1 MQHRDGVPVP
11 SGSDQRQ
18 RGQTPAAVEKSPE
31 VGQRQV
37 VAEWAVGRRKFD
49 ALEKRKR
56 TIYRVSTCMTWWPIS
71 NQADKA
77 L

>member
-31 VGQRQV
+31 VGERQV
-37 VAEWAVGRRKFD
+37 VAERAVGRRKFD

-56 TIYRVSTCMTWWPIS
+56 TI
-71 NQADKA
+71 
-77 L
+77 

>member
-31 VGQRQV
+31 VGERQV
-37 VAEWAVGRRKFD
+37 VAERAVGRRKFD
-49 ALEKRKR
+49 ALEKKEKNNLRDSA
-56 TIYRVSTCMTWWPIS
+56 VSTCMT
-71 NQADKA
+71 
-77 L
+77 